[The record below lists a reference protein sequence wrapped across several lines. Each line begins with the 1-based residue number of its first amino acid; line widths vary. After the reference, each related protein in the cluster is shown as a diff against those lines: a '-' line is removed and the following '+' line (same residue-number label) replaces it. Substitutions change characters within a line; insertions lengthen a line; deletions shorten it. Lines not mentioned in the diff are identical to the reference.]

1 MKSIFKIS
9 ATLFAGLG
17 VALGLAAC
25 NRSPQAL
32 LPAPPDGG
40 DAQRL
45 VTILDYVGSDYARAV
60 HAGGV
65 VASPTE
71 YDEQVKFVADAHALA
86 LAVLHA
92 APGSADPLLAAIGRV
107 EAAVRGKAD
116 PADVAGACR
125 DAKAEAVARFGLRT
139 VPTETPSLERARAV
153 YAQSCLA
160 CHGAA
165 GDARTAQ
172 AAALDPAPASFREPS
187 RRAALTPYRVYNTL
201 TFGVPGTAMASF
213 ESLSPSDRWAL
224 AFYVLRL
231 GHEGEA
237 ADGRAPALTLAD
249 QATRTDGEILESLRA
264 AGVAEAPA
272 ALVHLRTE
280 AAFQEPPATLALER
294 TREMLRG
301 ALAVFEEGRTREA
314 DRRVLDAY
322 LEGFEPLE
330 PRLRAR
336 DAEATAAVEAGFR
349 DLRVAIQGG
358 EPSTVRAVEHEL
370 DRVLDSLGKGRRP
383 AMPALAAF
391 LIYFREGV
399 EAALLVGALLAGVRR
414 LGRADATAWV
424 HAGWVSALPAG
435 VLTWWLSGRVLA
447 VTAADRELSEA
458 VIALLAAAVLFSMSF
473 WMISKVESRRWTGYL
488 RKGLEAS
495 LSRRNLALLAG
506 LSFLAV
512 YREAA
517 ETVLF
522 THALL
527 LEAPG
532 RATEVWAGAGAG
544 LLAVVALAAM
554 MSRTVVRLPLGP
566 FFAVSSTLMCLLAI
580 SFAGAGIYELVAA
593 GYLRPRPVPFP
604 EIPWMGI
611 HPDLTA
617 LAVQLSIVTVIA
629 VAAVVTLR
637 RAPAQSHARRPAP

>member
-1 MKSIFKIS
+1 MKSIFKMKRHLPTVV
-9 ATLFAGLG
+9 AL
-17 VALGLAAC
+17 VALGAGCSRA
-25 NRSPQAL
+25 PQAL
-32 LPAPPDGG
+32 VPAPPDGG

-45 VTILDYVGSDYARAV
+45 VTVLDYVSSDYARAV
-60 HAGGV
+60 QGGTV
-65 VASPTE
+65 VSPAE
-71 YDEQVKFVADAHALA
+71 YDEQVKFVGDAQALVA
-86 LAVLHA
+86 SVLRPA
-92 APGSADPLLAAIGRV
+92 ANPGDPLVAAVARV
-107 EAAVRGKAD
+107 ETAVRAKAD
-116 PADVAGACR
+116 PAEVARGCR
-125 DAKAEAVARFGLRT
+125 EAKAEAVARFGLRT
-139 VPTETPSLERARAV
+139 VPTETPSLDRARTL
-153 YAQSCLA
+153 YAQSCLP

-165 GDARTAQ
+165 GDAATAQ
-172 AAALDPAPASFREPS
+172 AALLDPRPASFREPA
-187 RRAALTPYRVYNTL
+187 RLAALSPYRVYNTL
-201 TFGVPGTAMASF
+201 TFGVPGTGMASF

-231 GHEGEA
+231 GHEGEPARPA
-237 ADGRAPALTLAD
+237 AALSLAD
-249 QATRTDGEILESLRA
+249 QAVRTDPEILESLRA
-264 AGVAEAPA
+264 SGVEDPPRVLAH
-272 ALVHLRTE
+272 VRTE
-280 AAFQEPPATLALER
+280 AAFQEPPAKIALER
-294 TREMLRG
+294 TRDMLRA
-301 ALAVFEEGRTREA
+301 ALVSFEEGRAHEA
-314 DRRVLDAY
+314 DRRVMDAY

-336 DAEATAAVEAGFR
+336 DAEATAAVETGFR
-349 DLRVAIQGG
+349 DLRVALQQGDA
-358 EPSTVRAVEHEL
+358 RAVRTTEHEL
-370 DRVLDSLGKGRRP
+370 DRVLDGLAKGRRP
-383 AMPALAAF
+383 VVPMLGAF

-414 LGRADATAWV
+414 LGRADAVRYV
-424 HAGWVSALPAG
+424 HLGWMAALPAG
-435 VLTWWLSGRVLA
+435 VLTWWLASRVLA
-447 VTAADRELSEA
+447 VRAADRELSEA

-495 LSRRNLALLAG
+495 LTRRNLALLVF

-522 THALL
+522 TQALL

-532 RATEVWAGAGAG
+532 RSGEVWGGAAAG
-544 LLAVVALAAM
+544 LVAVLGLAVLM
-554 MSRTVVRLPLGP
+554 NRTVVHLPLGP
-566 FFAVSSTLMCLLAI
+566 FFAVSSALMCALAI

-617 LAVQLSIVTVIA
+617 LAVQLTIVTVIA

-637 RAPAQSHARRPAP
+637 RSGSPSTPATPPRA